1 MCVHNYTCRSSSLR
15 NLKNLNYD
23 LNVRKKYYIIY
34 IYIFIYI
41 IRMIKRK
48 YVSPQNAGKMNPQT
62 G

>member
-1 MCVHNYTCRSSSLR
+1 MCLHNYTCRSSSLR

-23 LNVRKKYYIIY
+23 LNVRKKYYY
-34 IYIFIYI
+34 IYI
-41 IRMIKRK
+41 IRMIKHK